1 MLHIVARTEITGCQ
15 MIHHLSFAAEN
26 PERAAR
32 AVAELWNGEAFP
44 FPPVAKGS
52 WVAISGDAR
61 GTTMEV
67 YPLGSELHPAEGD
80 ADSEARPAAVPAR
93 FVATH
98 AAIATEL
105 DQEAVFALA
114 ARHGWIAKYRKRG
127 GIFGVIEF
135 WVENAFLL
143 EVMTPAMQR
152 EYTDFMS
159 PDAWRALLAAGPP
172 RPQPVQA

>member
-1 MLHIVARTEITGCQ
+1 
-15 MIHHLSFAAEN
+15 MIHHFSFAAEN

-32 AVAELWNGEAFP
+32 AIAELWGGEAFP

-52 WVAISGDAR
+52 WVAIAGDAR
-61 GTTMEV
+61 GTTIEV
-67 YPLGSELHPAEGD
+67 YPLGSELHPVDGAAD
-80 ADSEARPAAVPAR
+80 AEARQAATPAR
-93 FVATH
+93 FTATH

-105 DQEAVFALA
+105 DQAAVEALA
-114 ARHGWIAKYRKRG
+114 QRHGWLSKYCKRG

-143 EVMTPAMQR
+143 EVLTPQMQR

-172 RPQPVQA
+172 RRPEPAHA